1 MRSSEKGFSSVSP
14 RNALTLIAAVQDIVT
29 TIIFASVLLMETSL
43 LTSRVQLLMTGARAT
58 IGIALNADTIVSPP
72 APHLRNI
79 EAITA
84 MRYPMILPAT
94 SPPSATVRVIL
105 TWLPTLS
112 LFCEIISPI
121 LVGSGRVI
129 VSVPSQE

>member
-1 MRSSEKGFSSVSP
+1 M
-14 RNALTLIAAVQDIVT
+14 TLIAAVQDIVT

-72 APHLRNI
+72 APQLRNI

-84 MRYPMILPAT
+84 MRYPRILPAT

-105 TWLPTLS
+105 TWLPMLS